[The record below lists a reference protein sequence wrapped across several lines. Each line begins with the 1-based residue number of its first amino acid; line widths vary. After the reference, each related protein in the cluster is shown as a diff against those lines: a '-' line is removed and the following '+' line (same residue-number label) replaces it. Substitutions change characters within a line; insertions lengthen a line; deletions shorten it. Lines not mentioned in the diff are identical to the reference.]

1 MGLECFVFQKHWL
14 LYGVDWT
21 SVLGTRAS
29 GGLSTS
35 VQRILSRLRT
45 RDDGVEFPSENETV
59 FSFT

>member
-1 MGLECFVFQKHWL
+1 MFQKHWL

-35 VQRILSRLRT
+35 VQRILSGLRT
-45 RDDGVEFPSENETV
+45 RDDGVEFPSENEMV